1 MTAPTTGERF
11 ARLETIVEQSFKRL
25 EEKMDAANSRLE
37 ELDKR
42 TGALEVDFLKAKI
55 GWKTLVT
62 IGGFLM
68 TIAGTVGA
76 MIAKYLPFLG
86 AAPR

>member
-1 MTAPTTGERF
+1 MEARF
-11 ARLETIVEQSFKRL
+11 VRLETIVEQSFKRL
-25 EEKMDAANSRLE
+25 EEKIDAGNKKLE
-37 ELDKR
+37 ELEKR
-42 TGALEVDFLKAKI
+42 TGALEVDVLKAQI

-68 TIAGTVGA
+68 TIAGTIGA